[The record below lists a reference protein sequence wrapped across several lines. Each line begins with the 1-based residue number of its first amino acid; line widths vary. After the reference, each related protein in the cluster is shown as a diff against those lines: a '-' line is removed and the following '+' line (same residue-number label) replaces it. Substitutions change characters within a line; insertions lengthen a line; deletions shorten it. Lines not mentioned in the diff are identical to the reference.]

1 MQHLD
6 SNKKAAILL
15 KDKIPFRKMLFWLV
29 KYIKVHK
36 YYKHYGL
43 YKDLDNEIT
52 LERSFI
58 LLERL
63 GWIDALI
70 LTTNMNKQVL

>member
-6 SNKKAAILL
+6 SYKKAAILL

-29 KYIKVHK
+29 KYIKVQK

-43 YKDLDNEIT
+43 YKGSWQWNNAWEIIHIT
-52 LERSFI
+52 WTARLNWRSHTYY
-58 LLERL
+58 EYE
-63 GWIDALI
+63 
-70 LTTNMNKQVL
+70 